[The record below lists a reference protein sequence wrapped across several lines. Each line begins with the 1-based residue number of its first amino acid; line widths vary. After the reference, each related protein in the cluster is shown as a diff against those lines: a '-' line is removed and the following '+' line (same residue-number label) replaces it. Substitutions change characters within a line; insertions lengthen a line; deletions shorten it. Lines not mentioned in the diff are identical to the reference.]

1 MADKPS
7 RALIIYGDGFVPL
20 ISPSHSNLHSFASQS
35 SCGFLSLRESPPQE
49 SEDERVVREFA
60 QLLDAYDAYNKVKGE
75 HANIDSRKD
84 LLVPTISE
92 RFMGL
97 RAAIFTTCAGVENF
111 GRNLGFSILD
121 FDQLIKN
128 NHSYNDPREVPDP
141 FSTACELLR
150 SLGFQGDEILEKSD
164 FDLVFVHIG
173 AGEKATSLKDRVNNT
188 GIEWVNTL
196 VGAIMQIAQ
205 PGSPIA
211 SRLHLSL
218 VMSYGAVPE
227 NEDHSSSILISQ
239 KGINS
244 DLSVLCPHQS
254 YAMKEGKLLH
264 NIRHHHPMLVAQWQ
278 EAVTRKDMA
287 MAFSF
292 KEFDERGA
300 NLAILADRFLHE
312 VAFKLWKAPKYG
324 A

>member
-75 HANIDSRKD
+75 HANMESQKY
-84 LLVPTISE
+84 LLVTTISE

-97 RAAIFTTCAGVENF
+97 RAAIFTTCASVENF

-121 FDQLIKN
+121 FDQLTKN
-128 NHSYNDPREVPDP
+128 NHSYNDPREVSDP

-188 GIEWVNTL
+188 DIEWVNTL

-211 SRLHLSL
+211 SR
-218 VMSYGAVPE
+218 GAVPE
-227 NEDHSSSILISQ
+227 NEDHTSSILNSQ